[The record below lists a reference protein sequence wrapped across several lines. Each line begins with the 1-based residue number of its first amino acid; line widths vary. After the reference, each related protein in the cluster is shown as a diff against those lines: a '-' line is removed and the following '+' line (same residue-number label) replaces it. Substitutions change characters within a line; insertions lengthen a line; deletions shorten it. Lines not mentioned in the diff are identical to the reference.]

1 MVVCR
6 QNGESLRRLTLFN
19 IGWSFGLS
27 MYGINIM
34 ETSKRRRSVRLL
46 TIHRVQPQLDPF
58 LPFHY
63 RNSASREC
71 LFSIFRSHRHS
82 SRPPQFHCHDGRLL
96 WPDCTLSF
104 IALHD
109 ANPLAGDPVDSDP
122 LWFHCSAALRARM
135 PRWVSPYHES
145 ITGASRRAFMHVI
158 VPPTTR
164 ENRRSD
170 PAAPAGTSETL
181 TVFTS
186 LACSVCIATRLQIT
200 LHT

>member
-1 MVVCR
+1 MILRTEPSLRQGSCWNVLCHVVGWCG
-6 QNGESLRRLTLFN
+6 GESLRRSYLVN

-27 MYGINIM
+27 MYSINIM

-109 ANPLAGDPVDSDP
+109 ANQPAGDPVDSDP
-122 LWFHCSAALRARM
+122 LWFHCSAYSTQGPNA
-135 PRWVSPYHES
+135 
-145 ITGASRRAFMHVI
+145 
-158 VPPTTR
+158 
-164 ENRRSD
+164 
-170 PAAPAGTSETL
+170 
-181 TVFTS
+181 
-186 LACSVCIATRLQIT
+186 
-200 LHT
+200 